1 MNVYDGS
8 GNAQTL
14 TGTFTGSYSYYT
26 MAFDARNGFFYVP
39 RTTAGINVYDQ
50 QGNLQTLPNAFPVG
64 ASHDNSA
71 IAIVP

>member
-1 MNVYDGS
+1 
-8 GNAQTL
+8 
-14 TGTFTGSYSYYT
+14 